1 MQVPVHVCNRSGTKQ
16 ASKDNLQEI
25 APPPTPPL
33 PMPKALDNSNY
44 NL

>member
-25 APPPTPPL
+25 APPTPPL